1 MFTKYIYINIAVF
14 INLHAAKSAVH
25 TAKLGQYC
33 LGGVK
38 NPKLLPGGGGL
49 KLFTADIWG
58 GVMFTFCTLTKI

>member
-33 LGGVK
+33 LGGGGSK
-38 NPKLLPGGGGL
+38 KSKAFAWGAKIIYGRYLGGGGSYL
-49 KLFTADIWG
+49 LS
-58 GVMFTFCTLTKI
+58 VL